1 MKLIQASDLH
11 LSASND
17 KEYGLDVLRE
27 IFRTA
32 EKNKAIAV
40 LLCGDIFDTYSDLES
55 LRTVFV
61 EETKQF
67 SGKVYFLPGNHEAL
81 RRKGTES
88 GYGKFDWGPQV
99 QVIDR
104 EPYELI
110 PLNDEVEILGI
121 PHQENYGK
129 LLTGNPPSKKA
140 KLRIGMA
147 HATVSGMSF
156 AGINNE
162 EEDGG
167 ILDSNQLQSLN
178 CDYVAVGHIHS
189 ARSQMFGNCEI
200 AYAGSSRVWRKGET
214 GPRQGYLLEVK
225 NNRIQK
231 SPLIWEKAG
240 QFREVN
246 IDLALD
252 GKPEKDPEFYFEGF
266 GPNDWV
272 YIRWNGYVEDMNPKK
287 NFESKLL
294 KEWKSKFRALDF
306 DKEESGLRLISG
318 IQENTFIKRF
328 VDEMEKRKDS
338 EDPKT
343 WERMKRLGFEM
354 LVSGKN

>member
-1 MKLIQASDLH
+1 MKLIQTSDLH

-17 KEYGLDVLRE
+17 KEYGLGVLRE
-27 IFRTA
+27 IFQTA
-32 EKNKAIAV
+32 EINKVDAV
-40 LLCGDIFDTYSDLES
+40 LLCGDIFDTYADLEA
-55 LRTVFV
+55 LRTVFL

-67 SGKVYFLPGNHEAL
+67 GGKIYFLPGNHEAL
-81 RRKGTES
+81 RRKSSES
-88 GYGKFDWGPQV
+88 GYHKFDWGNQV
-99 QVIDR
+99 RVIDK

-110 PLNDEVEILGI
+110 QLNDEVEILGI

-129 LLTGNPPSKKA
+129 LLTGNPPPKNTKF
-140 KLRIGMA
+140 RIGLA

-167 ILDSNQLQSLN
+167 ILDSNQLISLN

-189 ARSQMFGNCEI
+189 ARSQIFGNCEI

-214 GPRQGYLLEVK
+214 GPRLGYLLEIE
-225 NNRIQK
+225 NDRIKK
-231 SPLIWEKAG
+231 SPLVWEKAG
-240 QFREVN
+240 QFREVT
-246 IDLALD
+246 IDLLLN
-252 GKPEKDPEFYFEGF
+252 GSPEKNPDFYFNGF
-266 GPNDWV
+266 GPNDWI
-272 YIRWNGYVEDMNPKK
+272 YIRWNGFVEDMNPKK
-287 NFESKLL
+287 DFEAMLL
-294 KEWKSKFRALDF
+294 KEWKSKFRVMDF
-306 DKEESGLRLISG
+306 DKDESGLRLISG

-328 VDEMEKRKDS
+328 ADEMEKIKDK

-354 LVSGKN
+354 LLSGKN